1 MATKEN
7 LIKNHLIEHRMI
19 TSWEA
24 IENYGATRLASVIYN
39 LRKEGF
45 LINSYDFKDH
55 DRHGN
60 ICIYSRYILIATP
73 EKHEIIKK
81 LQLKLF

>member
-7 LIKNHLIEHRMI
+7 LIRNHLIEHRMI

-60 ICIYSRYILIATP
+60 ICIYSRNHRKRVLNKMFLLRNI
-73 EKHEIIKK
+73 
-81 LQLKLF
+81 Q